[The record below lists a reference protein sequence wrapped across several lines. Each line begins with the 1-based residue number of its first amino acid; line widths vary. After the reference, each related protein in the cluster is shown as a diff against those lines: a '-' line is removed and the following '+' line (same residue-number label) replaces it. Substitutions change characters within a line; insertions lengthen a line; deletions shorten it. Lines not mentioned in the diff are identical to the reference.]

1 MRYLLDTDTCI
12 YIMKSQPPAVR
23 ARLKKIPMG
32 NVATSAIVLA
42 ELQYG
47 ISKSRLRE
55 HNAAA
60 LRDFLDYCPVEDWPH
75 EAAGVYGDIRIAL
88 ERRGTPI
95 GGNDLLV
102 AAHAV
107 HAKATLVTHNTR
119 EFKRVPGLKTEDWA

>member
-12 YIMKSQPPAVR
+12 YIMKSQPLAVR

-32 NVATSAIVLA
+32 NVGISAIVLA

-47 ISKSRLRE
+47 INKSRLRE

-75 EAAGVYGDIRIAL
+75 AAAVVYGDIRIAL

-95 GGNDLLV
+95 GGNDLLI
-102 AAHAV
+102 AAHAMHV
-107 HAKATLVTHNTR
+107 RATLVTHNIR
-119 EFKRVPGLKTEDWA
+119 EFKRVPGLKTEDWL